1 MYISYKRGKEGAEY
15 ATVMSSKKKDGRVVK
30 ESVIYL
36 GKVVDREKGV
46 YHNRERGTFTY
57 DIGTGEYGMPS
68 FEQIQTNREPLQPK
82 CTLDFGDVYALS
94 RLMDECGLSGCI
106 DAMGTGGEDTTK
118 ALVLFCTLTDRLGMC
133 NAEDWFDGS
142 YARILYAKAVLASQ
156 RISDALAILGD
167 ERSYRD
173 FMGSYIPL
181 VTGNQGQC
189 VAVDSKGVV
198 NSIDIG
204 LTQVS
209 NHNGDVN
216 IELRLIMVVQLVT
229 GMPICYR
236 VVPGNIID
244 AITLTGLLDQA
255 SEMGV
260 NIAFSVIDAGYCT
273 ITNMNDLF
281 KRRVNFVTRLKP
293 NMKLYGDMVREHHDG
308 LESTENRTVYNG
320 RIAYV
325 KRVPCM
331 LTDTYSGYAY
341 IIEDTDRKHQD
352 EKNAAQ
358 KFEKGEIT
366 DSELSEIVESAGIF
380 VLISSYMIPPEEV
393 LGIYYTRQ
401 CSEQFFDLM
410 NGYANLTPLRAHE
423 EETVRGMVMITF
435 ISSALI
441 RTAQI
446 RLKGTGVTFKTAML
460 SLRNQKSRIYDGT
473 IYIDEPMRK
482 ANVAY
487 RSFNIESPSKLP
499 SPDV

>member
-1 MYISYKRGKEGAEY
+1 MYISYKRGKDGVEY
-15 ATVMSSKKKDGRVVK
+15 ATVMSSKKEDGKVVK

-36 GKVVDREKGV
+36 GMVVDRDKGI
-46 YHNRERGTFTY
+46 YRNRKRGTFTY
-57 DIGTGEYGMPS
+57 DLETGKYSTPS
-68 FEQIQTNREPLQPK
+68 FEQIQRDCELLQPK
-82 CTLDFGDVYALS
+82 YTLDFGDAYALS
-94 RLMDECGLSGCI
+94 KLMDGCGLSGCI

-118 ALVLFCTLTDRLGMC
+118 ALVLFCTLTDRLGMY
-133 NAEDWFDGS
+133 NAEVWFEGS
-142 YARILYAKAVLASQ
+142 YARILYPKAVLTSQ

-167 ERSYRD
+167 EQSFRD
-173 FMGSYIPL
+173 FMCSYIPL
-181 VTGNQGQC
+181 VTGDQDQC

-198 NSIDIG
+198 NCIDMG

-216 IELRLIMVVQLVT
+216 VELRLIMVVQLVT

-260 NIAFSVIDAGYCT
+260 NVAFSVIDAGYCT

-293 NMKLYGDMVREHHDG
+293 NMRLYQDVVREHRVG
-308 LESTENRTVYNG
+308 LESEENRTVYNG

-325 KRVPCM
+325 KRVSCM

-352 EKNAAQ
+352 EKKAAQ
-358 KFEKGEIT
+358 KYEKGEIT
-366 DSELSEIVESAGIF
+366 DSGLSEIVESAGIF
-380 VLISSYMIPPEEV
+380 VLVSSYMIPPDEV

-473 IYIDEPMRK
+473 IYIDEAMRK

-487 RSFNIESPSKLP
+487 GSFGIESPSKLP